1 MNVTSGNKR
10 KPKAGQFFVVRQLD
24 RKQHTRA
31 GAISLARRR
40 LNCRAQGHS
49 HALLVV
55 RVEAVVRRKLIPAIT
70 VEEVESPKSYRRK
83 EMVR

>member
-1 MNVTSGNKR
+1 MNVASRKRR

-24 RKQHTRA
+24 RKGHTRG

-40 LNCRAQGHS
+40 INCCAQGHS

-55 RVEAVVRRKLIPAIT
+55 KVEAVVRRKLIPAIT
-70 VEEVESPKSYRRK
+70 VEEVESSKSYRRK